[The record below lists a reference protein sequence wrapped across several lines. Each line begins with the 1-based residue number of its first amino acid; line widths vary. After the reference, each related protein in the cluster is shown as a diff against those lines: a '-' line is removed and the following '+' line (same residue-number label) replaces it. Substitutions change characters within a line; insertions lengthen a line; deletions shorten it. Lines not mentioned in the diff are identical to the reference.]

1 MSGTVGIDSRLR
13 ERLVCP
19 RDHGPLSDANGA
31 LRCAAGHVY
40 PIVDGV
46 PVMLIADVPQTFKA
60 AGASLAGH
68 RATPLISGRPICI
81 WNRSKS
87 ATRKST
93 AFSRWRLDSR

>member
-1 MSGTVGIDSRLR
+1 MSGAAGIDPRLR

-60 AGASLAGH
+60 AGASLA
-68 RATPLISGRPICI
+68 RASG
-81 WNRSKS
+81 
-87 ATRKST
+87 ST
-93 AFSRWRLDSR
+93 ARSQGARSVS